1 MSNGKPKEKKVRIF
15 HKLKSKY
22 RLVIMNDETLEE
34 KFSFLL
40 SPLNLFT
47 WGGAIIILFFFLGII
62 IIAFTPLR
70 EYIPGYA
77 DFETKKKALYAALKA
92 DSLEKELT
100 KREAYLLNI
109 KQIIEGKNPGDSLQS
124 SKKNPSVDYSSV
136 FLKKSTEDSV
146 LRAQIE
152 SEDKYNLLFYEGK
165 PASHGISSFFFFTPI
180 RGLVSSSFNA
190 GDEHYGVDIIA
201 QKNEAIK
208 AALDGTVILSSW
220 TPETGNV
227 IQLQHE
233 NNLISIYKH
242 NSVLLKKTG
251 EKVKAGEAIAIIGE
265 SGELSTGPHLHFELW
280 YNGNPIDPQ
289 DYMIF

>member
-1 MSNGKPKEKKVRIF
+1 MGSGESKEKKVRIYQ
-15 HKLKSKY
+15 KLKSKY

-40 SPLNLFT
+40 SPLNVFT
-47 WGGAIIILFFFLGII
+47 WGGAIVILFFFLGII
-62 IIAFTPLR
+62 IISFTPLR

-77 DFETKKKALYAALKA
+77 DFETKRRALYAALKA
-92 DSLEKELT
+92 DTLEKEL
-100 KREAYLLNI
+100 KAKDAYLLNI
-109 KQIIEGKNPGDSLQS
+109 KNIIEGKPPGNLTAIPVKDSS
-124 SKKNPSVDYSSV
+124 AKYPPTY
-136 FLKKSTEDSV
+136 LKKSKEDSA
-146 LRAQIE
+146 LRVQIE
-152 SEDKYNLLFYEGK
+152 SEEKYNLLFYEGK
-165 PASHGISSFFFFTPI
+165 PSAQSISSFFFFTPI
-180 RGLVSSSFNA
+180 HGMVSSSFNSRE
-190 GDEHYGVDIIA
+190 EHYGVDVIA

-227 IQLQHE
+227 IQLQHD

-242 NSVLLKKTG
+242 NSVLLKKIG
-251 EKVKAGEAIAIIGE
+251 EKVKAGEPIAIIGE

-280 YNGNPIDPQ
+280 LNGNPIDPQ